1 MGQFAGAITGMAEAC
16 SALDFPVVSGNVSLY
31 NETEGR
37 PILPTPTIGAVGVID
52 DISKTVGSRLTQG
65 GLAIILIG
73 ETRGWLGQSIYL
85 RELHGREEGAPPPV
99 DLAVERRNGD
109 FVRSQIDARR
119 VAACH
124 DLSDGGLL
132 VALAEM
138 CTAGGT
144 GATVR
149 IPSGTAVRPHAF
161 FYGEDQARYLI
172 ATGSGDDVLE
182 AAQAAGVQAVQLGY
196 SGGSSLV
203 VDGLVSLALADI
215 KAAHEDWLPT
225 YMNAAE

>member
-1 MGQFAGAITGMAEAC
+1 
-16 SALDFPVVSGNVSLY
+16 VSGNVSLY

-52 DISKTVGSRLTQG
+52 DVSRSVGSRLTQG

-73 ETRGWLGQSIYL
+73 ETEGWLGQSLYL

-99 DLAVERRNGD
+99 DLAAERRNGD
-109 FVRSQIDARR
+109 FVRSQIESLRI
-119 VAACH
+119 AACH

-138 CTAGGT
+138 CIAGGT
-144 GATVR
+144 GVTVKL
-149 IPSGTAVRPHAF
+149 PAGTAVPSHAF

-172 ATGSGDDVLE
+172 ATGSGDDMLE
-182 AAQAAGVQAVQLGY
+182 AARMAGVPAATLGY
-196 SGGSSLV
+196 SGGASLV
-203 VDGLVSLALADI
+203 VEGLLSLTLAEI
-215 KAAHEDWLPT
+215 EAAHEAWLPT

>member
-1 MGQFAGAITGMAEAC
+1 MGQFAGAIMGMAEAC
-16 SALDFPVVSGNVSLY
+16 RVLDFPVVSGNVSLY

-52 DISKTVGSRLTQG
+52 DIGKCVGSRLTQG
-65 GLAIILIG
+65 GLSIILVG
-73 ETRGWLGQSIYL
+73 QTRGWLGQSLYL

-109 FVRSQIDARR
+109 FVRSQIDVRR

-138 CTAGGT
+138 CIAGGT
-144 GATVR
+144 GATVAAAAGTDV
-149 IPSGTAVRPHAF
+149 PSHAF
-161 FYGEDQARYLI
+161 FYGEDQGRYLI
-172 ATGSGDDVLE
+172 AAGSGDEVL
-182 AAQAAGVQAVQLGY
+182 AAAEAAGVPAVRLGY
-196 SGGSSLV
+196 SGGSSLSIE
-203 VDGLVSLALADI
+203 GLISLPLAEI
-215 KAAHEDWLPT
+215 KAAHEAWLPG